1 MSEKI
6 DELLRTKI
14 SIDEYSGKDES
25 EITKAAYEKRVVVFL
40 DILGFKDTIRKS
52 VSNPEELETP
62 YLLFGI
68 T

>member
-6 DELLRTKI
+6 DELLRAEI

-52 VSNPEELETP
+52 V
-62 YLLFGI
+62 FFFF
-68 T
+68 